1 MKLDKIFQ
9 ALVPKEKKFFPL
21 LETAADNLVSCSE
34 LFIKLIKIENIE
46 ERLPVIIQIKESE
59 KTGDEIIK
67 TVISELNSTF
77 IVPFE
82 RDDIFN
88 LITAL
93 DDVIDGIDGTSQRI
107 SYLRPKIF
115 PPEIIEIA
123 DRLLLACQ
131 EIKVAV
137 HGLQNM
143 KNIERLKENC
153 QRVKIIEK
161 ETDELFH
168 LSISRLMKNEE
179 DPVEFIKKKEILEVL
194 EECIDLTEDVTDIIR
209 GIIVRFG

>member
-21 LETAADNLVSCSE
+21 LENAADNLVSCSE